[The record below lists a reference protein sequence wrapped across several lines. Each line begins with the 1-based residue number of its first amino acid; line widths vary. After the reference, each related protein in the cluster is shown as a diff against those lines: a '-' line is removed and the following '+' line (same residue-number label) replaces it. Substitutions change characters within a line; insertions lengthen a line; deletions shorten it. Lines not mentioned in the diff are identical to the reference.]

1 MRVSRETATAHRA
14 AMVTAAGRLFRRHGI
29 GGVGVAEITRAAGL
43 THGGFYGHF
52 ASKEALAREALAAAF
67 AEGLERLRTA
77 PDLAAWIRGYLSRA
91 HRDAPE
97 EGCVMVALSAEAN
110 RGDAELAAIW
120 RDGFEAFVIA
130 IAGRLPRGG
139 EERHTRQVAISLIAL
154 SVGAM
159 ALARATAAVS
169 PEASDEILRTA
180 RAQALALAAA

>member
-14 AMVTAAGRLFRRHGI
+14 AMVTAAARLFRRHGI

-67 AEGLERLRTA
+67 AEGLERLRTT
-77 PDLAAWIRGYLSRA
+77 PDLADWIRGYLSRS

-97 EGCVMVALSAEAN
+97 DGCVMVALAGEAT

-120 RDGFEAFVIA
+120 RDGFEAFVVGVAERLPTRHDAVRRRRIA
-130 IAGRLPRGG
+130 ITVVSTL
-139 EERHTRQVAISLIAL
+139 T
-154 SVGAM
+154 GAM
-159 ALARATAAVS
+159 ALARTTAAVS

-180 RAQALALAAA
+180 RAQVLELIEG